1 MHMWK
6 KNYISQRSNVLLE
19 RAEGLVKALASVF
32 EIMLL
37 KCSFQKADED
47 AWG

>member
-6 KNYISQRSNVLLE
+6 KNYISQKSKILLE
-19 RAEGLVKALASVF
+19 RAEGRMKALASVF

-37 KCSFQKADED
+37 KCSFRKADED